1 MKTVNFPRASRR
13 ENRKE
18 SIFVAACLNVS
29 LFLALLCV
37 LSIPTRARASQQEQF
52 REKLGSLTS
61 QGEVYVNDSPI
72 FVMSTVSSGDT
83 IRIGESGEATLAV
96 AGKGTLKIRPLSQ
109 IVLSGNDQ
117 YTAELEKGTVLLNSV
132 PGSDGLIV
140 RIGNYV
146 VVPSVR
152 SIATAL
158 RVTKAQDGS
167 FLVYCLDGKI
177 GVLTLEGKS
186 GQLLQAGQSLSV
198 SAKSELL
205 ASSSTLKSKGHSHT
219 RWILLGLAGA
229 AAAGA
234 TAALAQHRGGNQTVT
249 LSAP

>member
-1 MKTVNFPRASRR
+1 MKTVNLPRASQC
-13 ENRKE
+13 ENRKA

-37 LSIPTRARASQQEQF
+37 LSIPTWAGTSQQEQF

-61 QGEVYVNDSPI
+61 LGEVYVNDSPI
-72 FVMSTVSSGDT
+72 SVMSTVSSGDK
-83 IRIGESGEATLAV
+83 IRTGESGEATLAV

-109 IVLSGNDQ
+109 VVLSGNDQ

-132 PGSDGLIV
+132 PGSDRLIM

-158 RVTKAQDGS
+158 RATKAQDGS

-177 GVLTLEGKS
+177 GVLTVEGKS
-186 GQLLQAGQSLSV
+186 GQLLQAGQSLTV
-198 SAKSELL
+198 SARSELL
-205 ASSSTLKSKGHSHT
+205 ASSSTPKSKGHSHT

-229 AAAGA
+229 GAAGA
-234 TAALAQHRGGNQTVT
+234 AVALAHRGGNHTVM

>member
-1 MKTVNFPRASRR
+1 MKTVNLPRASQR
-13 ENRKE
+13 ENRKA
-18 SIFVAACLNVS
+18 SIFVAAFLNVS

-37 LSIPTRARASQQEQF
+37 FSIPAWARTSQQEQS

-61 QGEVYVNDSPI
+61 LGEVYVNDSPI
-72 FVMSTVSSGDT
+72 SVMSTVSSGDK
-83 IRIGESGEATLAV
+83 IRTGESGEATLAV

-109 IVLSGNDQ
+109 VVLSGNDQ
-117 YTAELEKGTVLLNSV
+117 YTAELEEGTVLLNSV
-132 PGSDGLIV
+132 ADSDGLIV

-152 SIATAL
+152 SVATAS

-167 FLVYCLDGKI
+167 FLVYCLDGKL
-177 GVLTLEGKS
+177 GVLTVEGKS
-186 GQLLQAGQSLSV
+186 GQLLQVGQSLTV

-205 ASSSTLKSKGHSHT
+205 ASSPTPKSKGHSHT

-229 AAAGA
+229 AGAGA
-234 TAALAQHRGGNQTVT
+234 AVALAHRGGNQTVT

>member
-1 MKTVNFPRASRR
+1 MKTVNLPTASQR
-13 ENRKE
+13 ENRKT
-18 SIFVAACLNVS
+18 STFVAACLNVG
-29 LFLALLCV
+29 LFLALLCL
-37 LSIPTRARASQQEQF
+37 LSIPTWARTSQQEQS

-61 QGEVYVNDSPI
+61 LGEVYVNDSPI
-72 FVMSTVSSGDT
+72 SVMSTVSSGDK
-83 IRIGESGEATLAV
+83 IRTGESGEATLAV

-109 IVLSGNDQ
+109 VVLSGNDQ

-132 PGSDGLIV
+132 PGSDGLIM

-152 SIATAL
+152 SIAITL

-177 GVLTLEGKS
+177 GVLTVEGKS
-186 GQLLQAGQSLSV
+186 GQLLQAGQSLTV

-219 RWILLGLAGA
+219 RWILVGLAGA
-229 AAAGA
+229 AGAGA
-234 TAALAQHRGGNQTVT
+234 AAALTHHGGNQTVT
-249 LSAP
+249 LLKP